1 MAKIINVTV
10 GSSFDKDDVLIKID
24 NGTSIC
30 ATLVTNEL
38 AEGMLICHNGKL
50 ILLREDYS
58 CKVLREGV
66 SVR

>member
-1 MAKIINVTV
+1 MAKIVSVSV
-10 GSSFDKDDVLIKID
+10 GTPFDENAVLIKTD

-38 AEGMLICHNGKL
+38 SDGMLICFNGKL
-50 ILLREDYS
+50 ILLHSDYS
-58 CKVLREGV
+58 CKVLREEV

>member
-1 MAKIINVTV
+1 MAKIISVTV
-10 GSSFDKDDVLIKID
+10 GSAFDQNDVLIKID

-38 AEGMLICHNGKL
+38 PEGMLICHNNKL
-50 ILLREDYS
+50 ILLRKNYS

>member
-1 MAKIINVTV
+1 MAKIVSVTI
-10 GSSFDKDDVLIKID
+10 GTSFDEDDVLIKID

-30 ATLVTNEL
+30 ATLVTSEL
-38 AEGMLICHNGKL
+38 SEGLLICHNGKL
-50 ILLREDYS
+50 ILLRNDYS